1 MIPPWLKTTLD
12 AVMVLLRTLLGTP
25 PEPPPGTGGA
35 IG

>member
-12 AVMVLLRTLLGTP
+12 AVMVLLRTLWGTQR
-25 PEPPPGTGGA
+25 EPPPGTGGA